1 MSLLGRGTL
10 PKAPSFVS
18 PLIVGRATTPAE
30 TVSGEPR
37 LARQD
42 RS

>member
-1 MSLLGRGTL
+1 MSLHGRGTL

-18 PLIVGRATTPAE
+18 PLIVGRATTP
-30 TVSGEPR
+30 VSGEPR

>member
-1 MSLLGRGTL
+1 MSLHGRGTL

-18 PLIVGRATTPAE
+18 PLIVGSATTPTEA
-30 TVSGEPR
+30 VGDEPR